1 MQQFPYDEFDV
12 LVVGGGAGGLAT
24 GLTLGEL
31 GINALVVERR
41 PDRSTHPRATALT
54 AATIELMRGW
64 GIESQV
70 RRAGFMTRPVLSLR
84 SCLVSPELDR
94 IPMREHVWTCAQDR
108 LEPILAERTC
118 VAGTPVVY
126 GWEVTQVQADEDG
139 VRATVME
146 RITGAAG
153 QMRVRFLVGADGAY
167 SRVRSQVGIR
177 LSRSRSHGDWLSIL
191 FRSPLRSYTGDP
203 PCLVYGITNTDP
215 FGVIVPTD
223 ATDRWIRGLPWHPE
237 AGERL
242 EDYDVTSCT
251 ALIRSAVGV
260 PELPVAILEVQSFA
274 MVAAL
279 ADRYREG
286 RVLLVGDAAH
296 IFTPSSG
303 MGLNVAL
310 QDGVT
315 AAHCL
320 ARVIKD
326 GDAPDALEA
335 YEAERR
341 PVTEKLLASDL
352 ADQEE
357 I

>member
-1 MQQFPYDEFDV
+1 M
-12 LVVGGGAGGLAT
+12 
-24 GLTLGEL
+24 
-31 GINALVVERR
+31 
-41 PDRSTHPRATALT
+41 H
-54 AATIELMRGW
+54 
-64 GIESQV
+64 
-70 RRAGFMTRPVLSLR
+70 
-84 SCLVSPELDR
+84 
-94 IPMREHVWTCAQDR
+94 EHVWTCAQDR
-108 LEPILAERTC
+108 LEPLLAGRTC
-118 VAGTPVVY
+118 AAGTAVVY
-126 GWEVTQVQADEDG
+126 GWEVTQVQAGRDG

-146 RITGAAG
+146 QTTGSTGEVRA
-153 QMRVRFLVGADGAY
+153 RFLVGADGAY
-167 SRVRSQVGIR
+167 SRVRTQVGIR

-223 ATDRWIRGLPWHPE
+223 ATDRWIRGIPWHPE

-296 IFTPSSG
+296 LFTPSSG

-310 QDGVT
+310 QAGVT
-315 AAHCL
+315 AGHCL
-320 ARVIKD
+320 AQAIKD
-326 GDAPDALEA
+326 GDAPDVLEA
-335 YEAERR
+335 YETERR
-341 PVTEKLLASDL
+341 PVAERLLASEL
-352 ADQEE
+352 ADL
-357 I
+357 